1 MNMNRYSYRKPGGC
15 DAHTRAAGAPQSAS
29 ERPTRAAGAPKS
41 APCGLTA
48 ARGGLA
54 ATPSLFSSS
63 ERKPAD
69 ETPLVLKSSIN

>member
-1 MNMNRYSYRKPGGC
+1 MNRYSYRKPGGC
-15 DAHTRAAGAPQSAS
+15 DAH
-29 ERPTRAAGAPKS
+29 TRAAGAPKS

-54 ATPSLFSSS
+54 ATPGLFSSS

-69 ETPLVLKSSIN
+69 EKTPLVQ